1 MQKIRVRGEYGLKA
15 FPIPLKGSVQMDN
28 NQEIEKKMENSMKAA
43 KAPSANIVPGN
54 KKPTPPVAASAP
66 APKPPAPKPPAA
78 QAPAPVAA
86 PAPPVSA
93 PAPTPA
99 AQPSGMTAVNIG
111 NVAASLDPTAHVQAT
126 QQVVVNDEFG
136 YDVAF
141 NMAFIGSGQGGARLA
156 SSFYQ
161 LGYRRVGLFNTAES
175 DFQGLPDA
183 IERHTLELG
192 GAAKDARFAEQ
203 ALNGREEEVWDLLQR
218 SWGNDMEYGLV
229 CVGLGGGTGSGTSGK
244 IVEIARQY
252 MESKGKAPRV
262 GAIVSIPSYTEGQ
275 QVCRNAVTAFQK
287 LMELKVS
294 PIILIDNARIH
305 QLYKPGMTQL
315 YNVANSTVSQL
326 FHLFNQLAA
335 VHSPLITFDRSEL
348 AQLLDHG
355 ICVMGAA
362 SLQNITSPADISAAI
377 RDQLT
382 NNVLAEVDLKKGS
395 KGACLFVGDQHHL
408 DSLSLDYFDAG
419 FTQMN
424 RTLKGGTSSVVHRGV
439 YIGAAPGL
447 QAYAMI
453 SDLQPPVATLARL
466 AKEANMTKAHLSG
479 GLAQFLGVND

>member
-1 MQKIRVRGEYGLKA
+1 MSRIRLHGEYGTKV
-15 FPIPLKGSVQMDN
+15 FPVPLEGNSMASP
-28 NQEIEKKMENSMKAA
+28 EELEKKMSDSLKAA
-43 KAPSANIVPGN
+43 EGNKATPAPPQKSIVPG
-54 KKPTPPVAASAP
+54 PASVPVN
-66 APKPPAPKPPAA
+66 
-78 QAPAPVAA
+78 
-86 PAPPVSA
+86 VSA
-93 PAPTPA
+93 PAPTPPMPVTPPSA
-99 AQPSGMTAVNIG
+99 AAPSSSAGMGVVNVG
-111 NVAASLDPTAHVQAT
+111 NIAANLDPSAHVQAA
-126 QQVVVNDEFG
+126 QQVVVNDAFN

-141 NMAFIGSGQGGARLA
+141 NMAFVGSGQGGARLA
-156 SSFYQ
+156 ASFYQ

-175 DFQGLPDA
+175 DFQGLPDE
-183 IERHTLELG
+183 IQRHTLELG

-203 ALNGREEEVWDLLQR
+203 SLNGREEEVWDLLQR

-244 IVEIARQY
+244 LVEIARQY

-294 PIILIDNARIH
+294 PMILIDNARIH
-305 QLYKPGMTQL
+305 ALYRPGMTQL

-382 NNVLAEVDLKKGS
+382 NNVLAEVDLKKGT
-395 KGACLFVGDQHHL
+395 KGACLFVGDQNHL
-408 DSLSLDYFDAG
+408 DNLSLDYFDAG

-424 RTLKGGTSSVVHRGV
+424 RTLKGGTNSVVHRGV
-439 YIGAAPGL
+439 YIGSAPGL

>member
-1 MQKIRVRGEYGLKA
+1 MDRLRLTGEYGPKL
-15 FPIPLKGSVQMDN
+15 FPIPVEGSVMSESNESVEQQMN
-28 NQEIEKKMENSMKAA
+28 ASLNKASGGMPA
-43 KAPSANIVPGN
+43 
-54 KKPTPPVAASAP
+54 TPVNVG
-66 APKPPAPKPPAA
+66 
-78 QAPAPVAA
+78 APVPIAT
-86 PAPPVSA
+86 PVPVSA
-93 PAPTPA
+93 PSIPMP
-99 AQPSGMTAVNIG
+99 GAVNIG
-111 NVAASLDPTAHVQAT
+111 NVAAALDPSAHRQAAT
-126 QQVVVNDEFG
+126 QVIIKDTFN

-141 NMAFIGSGQGGARLA
+141 NLAFLGSGQGGARLA

-175 DFQGLPDA
+175 DFQGLPEE
-183 IERHTLELG
+183 IQRHTLQLG

-203 ALNGREEEVWDLLQR
+203 SLNGHEEEIWDLLQR
-218 SWGNDMEYGLV
+218 SWGNDPDYGLI
-229 CVGLGGGTGSGTSGK
+229 CVGLGGGTGSGTSGRL
-244 IVEIARQY
+244 VQIARDY
-252 MESKGKAPRV
+252 MESKGRPPRV
-262 GAIVSIPSYTEGQ
+262 GVIASIPSYTEGQ

-287 LMELKVS
+287 LLELKVS
-294 PIILIDNARIH
+294 PLILIDNARINA
-305 QLYKPGMTQL
+305 LYRPGMTQL
-315 YNVANSTVSQL
+315 YNVANSTISQL

-382 NNVLAEVDLKKGS
+382 NNVLAEVDLKQGS
-395 KGACLFVGDQHHL
+395 KGACLFVGDQNVL
-408 DSLSLDYFDAG
+408 DNLSLDFFDAG

-424 RTLKGGTSSVVHRGV
+424 RTLKGGTSSVVHRGI
-439 YIGAAPGL
+439 YIGTSPGL

-453 SDLQPPVATLARL
+453 SDLKPPVATLAKL
-466 AKEANMTKAHLSG
+466 AKEANISKSQLSG

>member
-1 MQKIRVRGEYGLKA
+1 MSTPENQNNPIEDKMAESLNQAQGGGLQA
-15 FPIPLKGSVQMDN
+15 
-28 NQEIEKKMENSMKAA
+28 
-43 KAPSANIVPGN
+43 
-54 KKPTPPVAASAP
+54 TPV
-66 APKPPAPKPPAA
+66 PPAPTPAPTPA
-78 QAPAPVAA
+78 PASAPAPVAA
-86 PAPPVSA
+86 PAPPAQAAAAPAPPVSA
-93 PAPTPA
+93 PSGMAAVNVGNIAAALDPSAHTPA
-99 AQPSGMTAVNIG
+99 AQ
-111 NVAASLDPTAHVQAT
+111 
-126 QQVVVNDEFG
+126 QVEVNDAFD

-141 NMAFIGSGQGGARLA
+141 NMAFLGSGQGGARLA
-156 SSFYQ
+156 SSFHG

-175 DFQGLPDA
+175 DFQGLPDE

-203 ALNGREEEVWDLLQR
+203 ALTGHEEEIWDLLQR
-218 SWGNDMEYGLV
+218 SWGNDVDYGLV

-244 IVEIARQY
+244 LVEIARQY
-252 MESKGKAPRV
+252 LESKGKPPRV
-262 GAIVSIPSYTEGQ
+262 GVIASIPAYTEGQ

-287 LMELKVS
+287 LLEMKVS
-294 PIILIDNARIH
+294 PLILIDNARIH

-315 YNVANSTVSQL
+315 YNVANQTVSQL

-382 NNVLAEVDLKKGS
+382 NNVLAEVDLKKGT
-395 KGACLFVGDQHHL
+395 KGACLFVGDQNHL
-408 DSLSLDYFDAG
+408 DTLSLDYFDAG

-424 RTLKGGTSSVVHRGV
+424 RTLKGGTSVVHRGV
-439 YIGAAPGL
+439 YIGSSPGL

-453 SDLQPPVATLARL
+453 SDLQPPVATLAKL
-466 AKEANMTKAHLSG
+466 AKEANISKAQLNG
-479 GLAQFLGVND
+479 GLADFLGVND